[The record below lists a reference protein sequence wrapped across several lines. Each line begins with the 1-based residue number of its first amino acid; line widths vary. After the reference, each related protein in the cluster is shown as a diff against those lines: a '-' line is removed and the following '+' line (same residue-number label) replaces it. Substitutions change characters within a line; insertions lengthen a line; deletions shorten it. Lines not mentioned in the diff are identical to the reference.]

1 MKTPDYCFLRHG
13 ETAYNYA
20 GVLHGQLDSE
30 LTELGK
36 RQAVNQGKALKK
48 LRLPSDTLIYS
59 SPLGRAVATAEI
71 IKTYCRFSIQTD
83 INLSEV
89 MMGEWQG
96 KTWNEIALTSPNNFP
111 NNMTK
116 FELSMTAP
124 MGETF
129 QDLQSRAKSFLL
141 EISTPTIIIAHGVIL
156 NILRAEICNLPFS
169 GMAHLSQK
177 QGEVFLIKNGKELNL
192 TF

>member
-1 MKTPDYCFLRHG
+1 MKIPDYCFLRHG

-48 LRLPSDTLIYS
+48 LRLSSDTLIYS

-71 IKTYCRFSIQTD
+71 IKTHCHFAIQTD

-96 KTWNEIALTSPNNFP
+96 KTWNEIALILPENFSK
-111 NNMTK
+111 NMTK
-116 FELSMTAP
+116 FELSMMAP

-129 QDLQSRAKSFLL
+129 KDL
-141 EISTPTIIIAHGVIL
+141 
-156 NILRAEICNLPFS
+156 
-169 GMAHLSQK
+169 
-177 QGEVFLIKNGKELNL
+177 
-192 TF
+192 

>member
-20 GVLHGQLDSE
+20 GVLHGQLDSG

-36 RQAVNQGKALKK
+36 RQATKQGKALKK
-48 LRLPSDTLIYS
+48 LRLPIDTLIYS

-71 IKTYCRFSIQTD
+71 IKTYCHFSIQTD

-129 QDLQSRAKSFLL
+129 EDLQRRAKSFLL
-141 EISTPTIIIAHGVIL
+141 KISTPTIIIAHGVIL

-192 TF
+192 NF

>member
-1 MKTPDYCFLRHG
+1 MKIPDYCFLRHG

-71 IKTYCRFSIQTD
+71 IKTHCHFAIQTD

-96 KTWNEIALTSPNNFP
+96 KTWNEIALILPENFSK
-111 NNMTK
+111 NMTK
-116 FELSMTAP
+116 FELSMMAP

-129 QDLQSRAKSFLL
+129 KDLQHRAKNFLL
-141 EISTPTIIIAHGVIL
+141 KVSTPAIIIAHGVIL
-156 NILRAEICNLPFS
+156 NILRAEICNLSFS
-169 GMAHLSQK
+169 EMAHLSHK

-192 TF
+192 NF

>member
-1 MKTPDYCFLRHG
+1 M
-13 ETAYNYA
+13 
-20 GVLHGQLDSE
+20 
-30 LTELGK
+30 
-36 RQAVNQGKALKK
+36 ALKK

-71 IKTYCRFSIQTD
+71 IKTHCHFAIQTD

-96 KTWNEIALTSPNNFP
+96 KTWNEIALILPENFSK
-111 NNMTK
+111 NMTK
-116 FELSMTAP
+116 FELSMMAP

-129 QDLQSRAKSFLL
+129 KDLQHRAKNFLL
-141 EISTPTIIIAHGVIL
+141 KVSTPAIIIAHGVIL
-156 NILRAEICNLPFS
+156 NILRAEICNLSFS
-169 GMAHLSQK
+169 EMAHLSQK

-192 TF
+192 NF